1 MAVAQDAENRN
12 NPYWTEIVTE
22 QPEGYIVLGNGDVE
36 ISSAEGL
43 AWLISVVNRLNG
55 CEPYSFAGHKV
66 RLMADVSMC
75 GDSMNFTPIGNRN
88 HRFFCEFN
96 GMGHCIEKLSLYADG
111 EDKTDLGLFGYLQ
124 HAIVRNLVLKDAAL
138 FLYPYKRSQ
147 SDQMW
152 YSGSVAGVSDSLSLV
167 ENFFFISCTG
177 VNGVGGGG
185 VIGGIVGKNRNS
197 TLKNCGYFSTGY
209 NYLFGN
215 GGGGIVGANVCERS
229 VSDAI
234 VVNCYFIGMVMPKV
248 VTDYGGV
255 VCYNETTAD
264 ANEYKAI
271 VENCYAYV
279 DITESYKSNRDSH
292 WGDGYN
298 GHISAVNSE
307 RSIAYNCF
315 ALAPGTYFCG
325 LFGLNEGESLN
336 CSGFVQ
342 NVTECLL
349 DIPVTIG
356 GQEAG
361 TLLEALNLWIIK
373 QDDPAQYRNWIYN
386 ESGLPEFENSDFE
399 ISEYDLSAY
408 EVLLYPNPTDGIV
421 RIEGIDEAEVTAYN
435 ILGQKVRTEQN
446 TNEIDMSHLSEGV
459 YLLRIKATDG
469 SLHIEKVTVGK

>member
-1 MAVAQDAENRN
+1 MKTV
-12 NPYWTEIVTE
+12 
-22 QPEGYIVLGNGDVE
+22 
-36 ISSAEGL
+36 
-43 AWLISVVNRLNG
+43 
-55 CEPYSFAGHKV
+55 
-66 RLMADVSMC
+66 
-75 GDSMNFTPIGNRN
+75 
-88 HRFFCEFN
+88 FF
-96 GMGHCIEKLSLYADG
+96 
-111 EDKTDLGLFGYLQ
+111 
-124 HAIVRNLVLKDAAL
+124 V
-138 FLYPYKRSQ
+138 
-147 SDQMW
+147 
-152 YSGSVAGVSDSLSLV
+152 
-167 ENFFFISCTG
+167 SCTG

-279 DITESYKSNRDSH
+279 DITESYKST
-292 WGDGYN
+292 
-298 GHISAVNSE
+298 
-307 RSIAYNCF
+307 
-315 ALAPGTYFCG
+315 PGTYFCG
-325 LFGLNEGESLN
+325 LFGLNEVESLN

-342 NVTECLL
+342 NGTECLL